1 MLESLTCLRSRS
13 HLVFVIAFAF
23 TVLNGPIHMEDD
35 FRLATGQ
42 QATKNNKINYEVIQV
57 AKETD
62 KQENIAETWLSIPR
76 SENNLKRGNKICNR
90 EIKCNQNSVIP

>member
-1 MLESLTCLRSRS
+1 MIDGHKGSKHIGSS
-13 HLVFVIAFAF
+13 
-23 TVLNGPIHMEDD
+23 D

-62 KQENIAETWLSIPR
+62 KQENIVETWLSIR
-76 SENNLKRGNKICNR
+76 KSQKKTKKRK
-90 EIKCNQNSVIP
+90 